1 MTTLLTDEE
10 MQQLIENFDKL
21 DKNQGNDM
29 LMLRYL
35 QFKVLN
41 WNHSILF
48 TVLVVLASN
57 VDVLRTRDEPLR
69 TSAWEAIAVLN
80 RRPVSIREF

>member
-35 QFKVLN
+35 QLTF
-41 WNHSILF
+41 
-48 TVLVVLASN
+48 
-57 VDVLRTRDEPLR
+57 
-69 TSAWEAIAVLN
+69 
-80 RRPVSIREF
+80 

>member
-21 DKNQGNDM
+21 DKNQGNDT

-35 QFKVLN
+35 HLSFKLKPFN
-41 WNHSILF
+41 LF
-48 TVLVVLASN
+48 KALVVLAFHA
-57 VDVLRTRDEPLR
+57 DVLKTREEHLR
-69 TSAWEAIAVLN
+69 TSAWKAIVVLN
-80 RRPVSIREF
+80 RHPVSTREF

>member
-1 MTTLLTDEE
+1 MRISIRPCWSIFVSGYFWARLFVFRAFKNFFNSNYISQESVTTLLTDEE

-35 QFKVLN
+35 Q
-41 WNHSILF
+41 
-48 TVLVVLASN
+48 
-57 VDVLRTRDEPLR
+57 LR
-69 TSAWEAIAVLN
+69 
-80 RRPVSIREF
+80 F

>member
-35 QFKVLN
+35 Q
-41 WNHSILF
+41 
-48 TVLVVLASN
+48 
-57 VDVLRTRDEPLR
+57 LR
-69 TSAWEAIAVLN
+69 
-80 RRPVSIREF
+80 F

>member
-29 LMLRYL
+29 LMLCYL
-35 QFKVLN
+35 Q
-41 WNHSILF
+41 
-48 TVLVVLASN
+48 
-57 VDVLRTRDEPLR
+57 LR
-69 TSAWEAIAVLN
+69 
-80 RRPVSIREF
+80 F

>member
-35 QFKVLN
+35 QSRF
-41 WNHSILF
+41 
-48 TVLVVLASN
+48 
-57 VDVLRTRDEPLR
+57 
-69 TSAWEAIAVLN
+69 
-80 RRPVSIREF
+80 

>member
-21 DKNQGNDM
+21 DKNQGNDV

-35 QFKVLN
+35 Q
-41 WNHSILF
+41 
-48 TVLVVLASN
+48 
-57 VDVLRTRDEPLR
+57 LR
-69 TSAWEAIAVLN
+69 
-80 RRPVSIREF
+80 F

>member
-21 DKNQGNDM
+21 DKNQGNDI

-35 QFKVLN
+35 Q
-41 WNHSILF
+41 
-48 TVLVVLASN
+48 
-57 VDVLRTRDEPLR
+57 LR
-69 TSAWEAIAVLN
+69 
-80 RRPVSIREF
+80 F

>member
-29 LMLRYL
+29 LILRYL
-35 QFKVLN
+35 Q
-41 WNHSILF
+41 
-48 TVLVVLASN
+48 
-57 VDVLRTRDEPLR
+57 LR
-69 TSAWEAIAVLN
+69 
-80 RRPVSIREF
+80 F

>member
-29 LMLRYL
+29 LNVTL
-35 QFKVLN
+35 FTIKVLN

-48 TVLVVLASN
+48 KVLVVLASN
-57 VDVLRTRDEPLR
+57 ADVLRTRDEP
-69 TSAWEAIAVLN
+69 
-80 RRPVSIREF
+80 

>member
-21 DKNQGNDM
+21 DKNQGNDT

-35 QFKVLN
+35 HLKF
-41 WNHSILF
+41 
-48 TVLVVLASN
+48 
-57 VDVLRTRDEPLR
+57 
-69 TSAWEAIAVLN
+69 
-80 RRPVSIREF
+80 